1 MLTMIHDSLTIVFIC
16 KTTHNGCKLLFMNA
30 YPSLSFCKKKLT
42 IDFVDK
48 YQFTSVNFDLH
59 LFS

>member
-30 YPSLSFCKKKLT
+30 YPSLSFCK
-42 IDFVDK
+42 
-48 YQFTSVNFDLH
+48 
-59 LFS
+59 